1 MQDGHT
7 RKLNRSELKGQIYLK
22 RFRVTLVVV
31 QGPQSGTEH
40 VLDRDQITIG
50 RGPDADIC
58 FDDSAMSKQHAAFEL
73 TSEGYLVRDMGSTN
87 GVSVNG
93 SRVMAADL
101 KHGDRIGLGDHSLQ
115 YLAERREQVA
125 TYDLSEEMD

>member
-22 RFRVTLVVV
+22 RFHVTLVVV
-31 QGPQSGTEH
+31 QGPESGNEH

-58 FDDSAMSKQHAAFEL
+58 FDDSTMSQQHAAFEL

-87 GVSVNG
+87 GISVNG

-101 KHGDRIGLGDHSLQ
+101 KHGDRIGLGDHTLQ
-115 YLAERREQVA
+115 FLAERSDRVA
-125 TYDLSEEMD
+125 TYDLSEEM

>member
-1 MQDGHT
+1 MHDGHT

-31 QGPQSGTEH
+31 QGPESGTEH

-58 FDDSAMSKQHAAFEL
+58 FDDSAMSKQHVAFEL

-125 TYDLSEEMD
+125 TYDLSEEM